1 MARIFSTEELM
12 ALLDQGLTQ
21 KAAAA
26 RLGVSPASVSKRMK
40 RLPPPSLTKLTPK
53 ERMFVECRAKG
64 VSQTES
70 VCQSYEVS
78 SRQSA
83 KALGHTL
90 SKNHNISTALADLME
105 HHGVGRSRRVE
116 RLAQHIENQDPTVSL
131 KALDTSFKI
140 DGYQT
145 KNDAQELTIK
155 VVDLS
160 RFAMHYDDEKI
171 IVVTPEEISS
181 EEDIE
186 TEED

>member
-1 MARIFSTEELM
+1 MPRIFSTEELM

-21 KAAAA
+21 KAAAE
-26 RLGVSPASVSKRMK
+26 RLGVSPASVCKRMK
-40 RLPPPSLTKLTPK
+40 RLPPPSLTQLTLK
-53 ERMFVECRAKG
+53 ERKFVECRAKG

-70 VCQSYEVS
+70 VFQAYDVS

-90 SKNHNISTALADLME
+90 SKNPNISTALADLME

-116 RLAQHIENQDPTVSL
+116 KLAEHIENQDPTVSL

-145 KNDAQELTIK
+145 KSDTQEVTIK
-155 VVDLS
+155 LVDLS
-160 RFAMHYDDEKI
+160 PYKLDDDKTI
-171 IVVTPEEISS
+171 DVTPEES
-181 EEDIE
+181 
-186 TEED
+186 